1 MRVPRRP
8 RGPRTDRA
16 RAGRRVHTRPAPSAE
31 PWLLWAVSP
40 LGAHGPLLL
49 SHWLGF
55 FTPQAGRRKGEKV
68 RREQS
73 GLSDSR
79 FPAAARLCPDALLT
93 SPPNTLGRKAAAVC
107 SLPSGDRGFT
117 SGPGAWPRETQD
129 ALPREG
135 PASVFSDCKGA
146 TPPLQSG
153 GHGLSPAQQRASSP
167 ANVSVPPGR

>member
-1 MRVPRRP
+1 MGGCRSGQKCGSLLQTLKEREESRHPVRVPRRP

-40 LGAHGPLLL
+40 LGAHGPPLL

-68 RREQS
+68 RRERS

-79 FPAAARLCPDALLT
+79 FPAAARLCPDALFT
-93 SPPNTLGRKAAAVC
+93 SPRQHLGMEGGSCLLSALRGPRLHLRARRLA
-107 SLPSGDRGFT
+107 PGDTGRVTAGR
-117 SGPGAWPRETQD
+117 PG
-129 ALPREG
+129 L
-135 PASVFSDCKGA
+135 SVF
-146 TPPLQSG
+146 
-153 GHGLSPAQQRASSP
+153 
-167 ANVSVPPGR
+167 